1 MTVTTRSKIKE
12 YIVKQSNGRYPQ
24 ITPISETPMPP
35 AAEEKPAFRPAKWGM
50 IFAISLVVI
59 FLLWQVRDG
68 VWDLI
73 SLVGDQEGVSAYLQ
87 SYGAWGPVALAAAQ
101 LLQVLVAVIPGHV
114 FLIAAGYVY
123 GFWPGL
129 ILNMIC
135 IVTASQLGFAL
146 ARWTGRPVVD
156 RLVDQKTLD
165 KWYSIGE
172 KQGFTFFTIAFILPM
187 FPTDMMN
194 FVAGLTG
201 IPGIKFLAANIL
213 GRLPGAIML
222 TMIGAYGI
230 RFATA
235 QWLAIGLFAVT
246 VFLIGRTVVYR
257 IEKHHEQA
265 VKEQVD
271 QLVIGEL
278 EE

>member
-1 MTVTTRSKIKE
+1 MTTTTPSEIKE
-12 YIVKQSNGRYPQ
+12 DAAKQNNGRYPD
-24 ITPISETPMPP
+24 PMPIP
-35 AAEEKPAFRPAKWGM
+35 EKTKSAELEDKPSFRPAKLSM
-50 IFAISLVVI
+50 IFAVSLIVV
-59 FLLWQVRDG
+59 FLLWQVREG

-73 SLVGDQEGVSAYLQ
+73 SLVGDQDGVSAYLQ
-87 SYGAWGPVALAAAQ
+87 SYGAWGPMALAVAQ
-101 LLQVLVAVIPGHV
+101 LLQVIVAVIPGHV
-114 FLIAAGYVY
+114 FLVAAGYVY

-135 IVTASQLGFAL
+135 IVAASQLGFAL
-146 ARWTGRPVVD
+146 ARWTGRPIVD

-201 IPGIKFLAANIL
+201 IPGTKFLAANIL
-213 GRLPGAIML
+213 GRLPSAIML

-230 RFATA
+230 RFAPW
-235 QWLAIGLFAVT
+235 QWVAIGLFAVT
-246 VFLIGRTVVYR
+246 VFIVGRTVVYR
-257 IEKHHEQA
+257 IEKRHEQSVA
-265 VKEQVD
+265 ELAD
-271 QLVIGEL
+271 QLITGEL
-278 EE
+278 ED